1 MPQPIVAAVDHEY
14 VPAPTLPKEMLVPV
28 LASVLPLKVTL
39 HEVPAAKPLS
49 VNVTEY
55 IVSIKFAVIVPA
67 PLTVAVV
74 DALVDEAKLSVPA
87 EDHEEKVYPDAG
99 EALIERLPPALTHV
113 FVPVVGVVVPLEAG
127 LTAMVI
133 WNCFE

>member
-1 MPQPIVAAVDHEY
+1 M
-14 VPAPTLPKEMLVPV
+14 
-28 LASVLPLKVTL
+28 KVIL
-39 HEVPAAKPLS
+39 QEVPEGSPFS
-49 VNVTEY
+49 VYVTVY
-55 IVSIKFAVIVPA
+55 IVSMKFAVMVPA

-74 DALVDEAKLSVPA
+74 DALVDEAKLSVAA

-99 EALIERLPPALTHV
+99 EELIERLPPALTHV

-133 WNCFE
+133 WNCLE